1 MGRQTF
7 LPVEIL
13 DYIQTHERSEDEPF
27 GISQT
32 ELAKSLG
39 YHPCSMSRPL
49 EELVRDGLVAASR
62 GLVRGGRRK
71 QLTYRLTT
79 AGVARVNKE
88 THAVPLLGRDIPPP
102 PRPFLG
108 RRAEL
113 ASLDDAA
120 QDPSGIVLIEGPPG
134 MGKTAL
140 VSVHLRHAGRGKVLF
155 WHTLRQSDS
164 PRDLV
169 SALAHALSLAG
180 NPQLAYYAQ
189 LPRNPVAR
197 EVADL
202 AARALGKHALVAVV
216 DDLQLASPDIRQF
229 LVGFVSGLKAHGGSH
244 RFYLVGQKVDLDLG
258 AETPMRRLQ
267 LGGLDRTA
275 AHELTDRQGG
285 LADRFEEIFQVSLG
299 SPLLLKLAASN
310 PQVATH
316 PANLPVAVVRQL
328 PIEDIRTILPA
339 ALANEP
345 LPTSFL
351 VEEAHSSVDR
361 VQEMVRMGILHQ
373 RGEDRVELLEI
384 VRNAVLGRMPTQEER
399 NAHLALG
406 RYYGRSHRPEA
417 IRERFVHLVA
427 GEDLPA
433 ATRLLAEQQQVILR
447 SGYSDGLRRA
457 FRHLSHGLPR
467 GVARM
472 RVLFAE
478 AGLLRLHSEHAES
491 IGILRRAIADSD
503 PESPLAYEARFAMVE
518 QMLRLG
524 HLEDASAE
532 FERAKSGAPT
542 SRRLGAYAM
551 LTEARI
557 EEARGSSATAFEKYQ
572 LALNLARKARAQD
585 LGLEA
590 ITAWSR
596 IAEFTQAEVAL
607 KVIEDVLPQARQAN
621 RMDVVFN
628 LLLVRSRAYSETG
641 RHDLAEIEMKAI
653 LSEAESL
660 GYLNQLAYI
669 FSGLASVAVERSQ
682 WTDAAT
688 YARQAIATAERIG
701 NDLVLGHTLA
711 VVCSS
716 NLRQATETHDLTLA
730 REALEYGARSLE
742 VLGRLPPSESLML
755 ANSYLAEVCL
765 LLGDLPSAQKYY
777 AEAVLLG
784 DRVDRPVIKRMIEA
798 ELGPK
803 LAQTDA
809 RRVAASPGVG
819 TQLTGK

>member
-7 LPVEIL
+7 LPIEIL

-32 ELAKSLG
+32 ELSKSLG

-49 EELVRDGLVAASR
+49 EELLRNGLVVASR

-71 QLTYRLTT
+71 QLTYRLTP
-79 AGVARVNKE
+79 AGISHLNKE
-88 THAVPLLGRDIPPP
+88 THSVPLLGRDVPPP

-108 RRAEL
+108 RREEL
-113 ASLDDAA
+113 ATLEEAA
-120 QDPSGIVLIEGPPG
+120 RDPSGIVVVEGPPG

-140 VSVHLRHAGRGKVLF
+140 VSVHLRRARRSTVLF
-155 WHTLRQSDS
+155 WHTVRASSS
-164 PRDLV
+164 PRELV
-169 SALAHALSLAG
+169 SGLAHALSFAG

-189 LPRNPVAR
+189 LPRNPVPR

-202 AARALGKHALVAVV
+202 AARALRKQSLVAVI
-216 DDLQLASPDIRQF
+216 DDLHLASEDTRRF
-229 LVGFVSGLKAHGGSH
+229 LAGFVEGMRAHGGSH
-244 RFYLVGQKVDLDLG
+244 RFYLVGQKVRLDLG
-258 AETPMRRLQ
+258 EEVPVRRLV

-275 AHELTDRQGG
+275 AHALTDRQGG
-285 LADRFEEIFQVSLG
+285 LADRFEQIFQVSLG

-310 PQVATH
+310 PQLETN
-316 PANLPVAVVRQL
+316 PADLPVAVVRQL
-328 PIEDIRTILPA
+328 PLEDIRTILPA
-339 ALANEP
+339 ALASEP

-351 VEEAHSSVDR
+351 VEESDTTLGR
-361 VQEMVRMGILHQ
+361 IQELVRMGILHQ
-373 RGEDRVELLEI
+373 RGDDRVEVLEV
-384 VRNAVLGRMPTQEER
+384 VRNAVLGRMPPQAER
-399 NAHLALG
+399 DAHLALG

-427 GEDLPA
+427 GEDLPV
-433 ATRLLAEQQQVILR
+433 ATRLLSEQQQVILR

-457 FRHLSHGLPR
+457 FRHLSHALPR
-467 GVARM
+467 GVPRV
-472 RVLFAE
+472 RVLLAE

-491 IGILRRAIADSD
+491 IGTLRRAVADSEPD
-503 PESPLAYEARFAMVE
+503 APLAFEARYAMVE

-524 HLEDASAE
+524 HLDDAAAE
-532 FERAKSGAPT
+532 YERARSGAPP
-542 SRRLGAYAM
+542 SRRLAAYAV

-557 EEARGSSATAFEKYQ
+557 AEARGESAAAFEKYQ
-572 LALNLARKARAQD
+572 AALNLARKARAQD

-607 KVIEDVLPQARQAN
+607 KVIEDVLPQARLAN

-628 LLLVRSRAYSETG
+628 LLLVRSRAYVETG
-641 RHDLAEIEMKAI
+641 RHDLAELEMKAI

-669 FSGLASVAVERSQ
+669 FSGLASVAVERAQ
-682 WTDAAT
+682 WADAAT
-688 YARQAIATAERIG
+688 YARQAIAMAERIG

-716 NLRQATETHDLTLA
+716 DLRQATETHDLAMA
-730 REALEYGARSLE
+730 RVALEYGVRSLE

-755 ANSYLAEVCL
+755 ANSYLTEVCL
-765 LLGDLPSAQKYY
+765 LLDDLPSARKYY
-777 AEAVLLG
+777 DEAMRLG
-784 DRVDRPVIKRMIEA
+784 DRVDRPVLKKAIET
-798 ELGPK
+798 ELAAK
-803 LAQTDA
+803 LAEHET
-809 RRVAASPGVG
+809 RRVFASPGSSPEV
-819 TQLTGK
+819 TGN

>member
-49 EELVRDGLVAASR
+49 EELVRGGLVVASR
-62 GLVRGGRRK
+62 GLVRGGQRK
-71 QLTYRLTT
+71 QLTYRLTP
-79 AGVARVNKE
+79 AGMARVNKE
-88 THAVPLLGRDIPPP
+88 TTSVPLLGRDIPPP

-108 RRAEL
+108 RRDEL
-113 ASLDDAA
+113 ASLDEAA
-120 QDPSGIVLIEGPPG
+120 RDPSGIVVVEGPPG

-140 VSVHLRHAGRGKVLF
+140 VSVHLRKARSGKVLF
-155 WHTLRQSDS
+155 WHTVRASNT
-164 PRDLV
+164 PRELV
-169 SALAHALSLAG
+169 SGLAHALSFAG
-180 NPQLAYYAQ
+180 KPQLAYYAQ

-202 AARALGKHALVAVV
+202 AARALGRHTMVV
-216 DDLQLASPDIRQF
+216 VIDDLQLASDDIRQF
-229 LVGFVSGLKAHGGSH
+229 LAGLVKGMRSHGGLH
-244 RFYLVGQKVDLDLG
+244 RFYLVGQKVTLDLG
-258 AETPMRRLQ
+258 ADVPVRHLL

-285 LADRFEEIFQVSLG
+285 LADRFEEIFQVTLG

-310 PQVATH
+310 PQLEAH

-328 PIEDIRTILPA
+328 PLEDIRAILPA

-345 LPTSFL
+345 LPTGFL
-351 VEEAHSSVDR
+351 VEESGSTVVR
-361 VQEMVRMGILHQ
+361 VQQMVRMGILHQ
-373 RGEDRVELLEI
+373 RGEDRVEVLEV

-399 NAHLALG
+399 EAHLALG

-433 ATRLLAEQQQVILR
+433 ASRLLAEQQQVILR

-457 FRHLSHGLPR
+457 FRHLSHALPR
-467 GVARM
+467 GVPRV
-472 RVLFAE
+472 RVLLAE

-491 IGILRRAIADSD
+491 IGTLRRAIADSEPD
-503 PESPLAYEARFAMVE
+503 APLGYEARFAMVE

-524 HLEDASAE
+524 HLDDASAE
-532 FERAKSGAPT
+532 FERARSGATT
-542 SRRLGAYAM
+542 SRRLSAYSV

-557 EEARGSSATAFEKYQ
+557 AEARGASAAAFEKYQ
-572 LALNLARKARAQD
+572 VALNLARRARAQD

-590 ITAWSR
+590 ISAWSR

-628 LLLVRSRAYSETG
+628 LLLVRSRAYVETG

-669 FSGLASVAVERSQ
+669 FSGLTSVAVERSQ
-682 WTDAAT
+682 WADAAA

-716 NLRQATETHDLTLA
+716 VLRQATETHDLTLA
-730 REALEYGARSLE
+730 REALENGVRSLE
-742 VLGRLPPSESLML
+742 VLGRLPPSESLMM
-755 ANSYLAEVCL
+755 ANSYLAEVYL
-765 LLGDLPSAQKYY
+765 LLGDLPSARTHYHQ
-777 AEAVLLG
+777 AMQLG
-784 DRVDRPVIKRMIEA
+784 EQVDRPVLRKLIETELAPRLGLA
-798 ELGPK
+798 EPRG
-803 LAQTDA
+803 
-809 RRVAASPGVG
+809 VVASPGA
-819 TQLTGK
+819 TP